1 MDNATEDHVRAH
13 LASFVADR
21 TLLLVTHRTALL
33 ELVDRIIVLDEGRVV
48 ADGPKGEVLN
58 ALYRSKPKLERG
70 A

>member
-1 MDNATEDHVRAH
+1 MTGVQTCA
-13 LASFVADR
+13 LPI
-21 TLLLVTHRTALL
+21 LL